1 MRGFK
6 ICPTLITSKTCAAT
20 SEIMLGH
27 LHIGQPTG
35 TLSGGE
41 NIRIKILK
49 ASKSTAKVI
58 GVDEPLKG
66 LSNLEIDAVA
76 KYLN

>member
-1 MRGFK
+1 MM
-6 ICPTLITSKTCAAT
+6 TSY
-20 SEIMLGH
+20 
-27 LHIGQPTG
+27 TG
-35 TLSGGE
+35 YLVWRE

-58 GVDEPLKG
+58 GVDEPFKG